1 MTKNLKTKWVST
13 ATRGT
18 SCKVFDSSTTIRSAL
33 LTLLIIPIE
42 DVVYDLTQGAHPAI
56 FNRHLT
62 APEDTEGDRR
72 WQEFIDRARANSS
85 SGTNSQRY
93 RRAEQDFDGA
103 ERDLDDTELKY
114 ELQENDMLWE
124 IGCKVST
131 TNILLIVSNTG
142 GLSR

>member
-93 RRAEQDFDGA
+93 RAQNRILTEQNA
-103 ERDLDDTELKY
+103 IL
-114 ELQENDMLWE
+114 
-124 IGCKVST
+124 T
-131 TNILLIVSNTG
+131 TQNSSMSCRRMTCYG
-142 GLSR
+142 KSDAR